1 MINSIKKE
9 KAKKTICGILG
20 GLALSGLTMF
30 VSYEVGRWKG
40 IDQGIE
46 QERARVVQAIDYR
59 LQQYKPDEREYDGK
73 AWDLQATKGFVQS
86 GESAIYL
93 SDR

>member
-1 MINSIKKE
+1 MINPIKKE

-20 GLALSGLTMF
+20 GLALSGLTVF
-30 VSYEVGRWKG
+30 ISYEAGKWKG
-40 IDQGIE
+40 IDEGIK
-46 QERARVVQAIDYR
+46 QERTRVVQAIDYR
-59 LQQYKPDEREYDGK
+59 LQQYKPDEREFGGK
-73 AWDLQATKGFVQS
+73 AWDLQATKGYVQS